1 MIAPEQN
8 ARIDDERPIPPQ
20 VPRGSL
26 RLQLHRGYDF
36 DAATATVPY
45 LHALGVSHLFASP
58 ILAARPGSAH
68 GYDVIDHDRINP
80 ELGGEDGLRRLVA
93 ALRRHG
99 MGLIVDIVPNHM
111 AIDNGNRR
119 WRDMLEWGRRSPSA
133 DFFDIDW
140 DSTDPALRG
149 RVLLP
154 FLGEPYG
161 EALDAGALRLHLDAA
176 DGRLHVAYYEHRFP
190 IAAEQY
196 PLLLEAAGMRALAA
210 RFRLRG
216 SRPRDALRRAF
227 DDGRAA
233 LAAAA
238 GDPGV
243 AKLLQAYD
251 AGTDAGRSRLHELL
265 ERQHYRLAWWRSA
278 ADQINW
284 RRFFDILEL
293 PALRMQDV
301 PVFEAAHAT
310 IFRLYA
316 EGLID
321 GLRIDH
327 VDGLADPR
335 RYCRRLRLRLQQLQA
350 QRPPDAAPGPA
361 YVVVEKILA
370 PRERLARDWL
380 VDGTSGYTF
389 MNEVGALLH
398 DPAGEA
404 ALTQLWRT
412 IGGDRG
418 FDEEE
423 RRARRYIALE
433 LFPAEFNACAHALHT
448 IARSQPRWRDWPLAA
463 VRRVLAELLAHFP
476 VYRTYVDDRGRSAAD
491 AAIMREVTAAAMRS
505 CRPGEQ
511 ALVTLVDRW
520 LGGERPS
527 QAGPAK
533 QRRMRLRAV
542 ARFQQLTSR
551 VAAKAVEDTAFYR
564 HGRLL
569 SRNEVGADP
578 AQFSMSA
585 GDFHRA
591 ARLRGQ
597 RYPRAMLTTATHDH
611 KRGEDVRAR
620 LSVLS
625 ECPQRWAEAV
635 ERWSQRHAPLRQP
648 YRDGVA
654 PDDIDQYMLYQ
665 MMVGC
670 WPPTL
675 QPHDA
680 DGLAAFAERLWQ
692 WQRKAI
698 REAKR
703 HGNWIDP
710 DTQYETHCEHWLRS
724 VLDVRRDGEFPRMV
738 EDFLATIAPAGAA
751 KGLAQTLLRMTVPG
765 VPDLYQGADFWDLSM
780 VDPDNRRAVDFA
792 ARDAALA
799 QAGVTSGTAQLE
811 RWQDGAIKQRLI
823 ARVLGYR
830 ARHPALFERGSYR
843 PLRVRGPLSSR
854 MIAFARSLDGQA
866 IVVVVP
872 RFTLGLLDEHRGL
885 RPDAAVLAGSE
896 LVLPRPLAQRRWRP
910 VLDDGPAVP
919 TAHGCIALNAALC
932 PWPLALLTTDGREA

>member
-1 MIAPEQN
+1 MIAPEQV
-8 ARIDDERPIPPQ
+8 ARIDDSPAAPT
-20 VPRGSL
+20 VPRATM
-26 RLQLHRGYDF
+26 RLQLHSGQDF
-36 DAATATVPY
+36 DAAAATVPY
-45 LHALGVSHLFASP
+45 LHALGISHLFVSP

-68 GYDVIDHDRINP
+68 GYDVIDHDRVNP
-80 ELGGEDGLRRLVA
+80 ELGGEGGLRRLVA
-93 ALRRHG
+93 ALRRHS

-111 AIDNGNRR
+111 AIDNGNHR
-119 WRDMLEWGRRSPSA
+119 WRDMLEWGRRSPAA
-133 DFFDIDW
+133 DFFDVDW

-154 FLGEPYG
+154 FLGETYG
-161 EALDAGALRLHLDAA
+161 EILDAGALRLRLDAG
-176 DGRLHVAYYEHRFP
+176 DGRLYIAYYEHRFP
-190 IAAEQY
+190 IAAELY
-196 PLLLEAAGMRALAA
+196 SPLLDAAGLPALAS
-210 RFRLRG
+210 RFRVRG
-216 SRPRDALRRAF
+216 GRARDALRRAF

-238 GDPGV
+238 DDPGI
-243 AKLLQAYD
+243 ARMLD
-251 AGTDAGRSRLHELL
+251 AHDPDTAAGRQRLHDLL

-301 PVFEAAHAT
+301 AVFEAAHAT

-350 QRPPDAAPGPA
+350 QRPADAPPGPA
-361 YVVVEKILA
+361 YIVVEKILA

-380 VDGTSGYTF
+380 MDGTSGYTF

-404 ALTQLWRT
+404 ALTRLWRMLGR
-412 IGGDRG
+412 GGR

-433 LFPAEFNACAHALHT
+433 LFPAEFNACAHALQA
-448 IARSQPRWRDWPLAA
+448 IARSDPHWRDWSLAA
-463 VRRVLAELLAHFP
+463 IRRVLTELLAHFP

-491 AAIMREVTAAAMRS
+491 AAIMNEVTSAAAQS
-505 CRPGEQ
+505 CRPGERPL
-511 ALVTLVDRW
+511 ALLMDRW
-520 LGGERPS
+520 LGGEPPS
-527 QAGPAK
+527 RAGPSRM
-533 QRRMRLRAV
+533 RRMRMRAI

-578 AQFSMSA
+578 SQFSISA
-585 GDFHRA
+585 ADFHRA
-591 ARLRGQ
+591 NRQRSR
-597 RYPRAMLTTATHDH
+597 RYPRALLATATHDH

-625 ECPQRWAEAV
+625 ECPQRWADAV
-635 ERWSQRHAPLRQP
+635 RGWSRRHAPLRQLGG
-648 YRDGVA
+648 DGPA
-654 PDDIDQYMLYQ
+654 PDDVDEYMLYQ

-670 WPPTL
+670 WPLLLRAT
-675 QPHDA
+675 DEA
-680 DGLAAFAERLWQ
+680 GLKAFADRLWE

-710 DTQYETHCEHWLRS
+710 DTGYEARCERWLRT
-724 VLDVRRDGEFPRMV
+724 VLDPRRDGEFLQAV
-738 EDFLATIAPAGAA
+738 EAFVASIAPEGAV
-751 KGLAQTLLRMTVPG
+751 KGLVQTLLRMTVPG
-765 VPDLYQGADFWDLSM
+765 VPDLYQGTEFWDLSM
-780 VDPDNRRAVDFA
+780 VDPDNRRDVDFA
-792 ARDAALA
+792 VRAGALA
-799 QAGVTSGTAQLE
+799 QTADMPGEACLAH
-811 RWQDGAIKQRLI
+811 WQDGLVKQQLI
-823 ARVLGYR
+823 ARVLQFR
-830 ARHPALFERGSYR
+830 ARRPALFERGDYR
-843 PLRVRGPLSSR
+843 PLRLRGPLSPR
-854 MIAFARSLDGQA
+854 MTAYARILDG
-866 IVVVVP
+866 
-872 RFTLGLLDEHRGL
+872 
-885 RPDAAVLAGSE
+885 DAAVVLAPRFVAGLLKDGLRLQPATAALADTE
-896 LVLPRPLAQRRWRP
+896 LVLPPEVAGRSWFSLLDGGRALPAAQDR
-910 VLDDGPAVP
+910 
-919 TAHGCIALNAALC
+919 IALDAALS
-932 PWPLALLTTDGREA
+932 PWPVALLATDGGDA